1 MTRREESFVA
11 KLNELGDLMRVSFS
25 KDGGAI
31 VRFSVQ
37 YEAMI
42 AGELKPVVRYDTAH
56 GFAHRD
62 MLDAVGSTRYWDRMS
77 ERPSYRESLS
87 DAIQDIKN
95 NWRRYRED
103 FLRSRERKRDDD
115 GSTSA

>member
-1 MTRREESFVA
+1 MTLREESFVA
-11 KLNELGDLMRVSFS
+11 RLNELGDLMRVSFG
-25 KDGGAI
+25 KDSGAI

-37 YEAMI
+37 DEAMI

-62 MLDAVGSTRYWDRMS
+62 LLFWDGSTRHWDRMS

-87 DAIQDIKN
+87 DAIQDIKTS
-95 NWRRYRED
+95 WRRYRDD
-103 FLRSRERKRDDD
+103 FLRSRESKRADDE
-115 GSTSA
+115 STNA